1 MTKAKENALSVEI
14 QIISSEKVQN
24 YQNQK
29 AFVGGSWSDSDEDEE
44 EKTKD
49 EKCLM
54 AKASNELGLWYPKG
68 SDLENYS
75 VCRFR
80 SCGRIPLDRKS
91 SVVFGVIG
99 SLPFLP
105 VSLIKKMVEEAYSV
119 VEDHPAEVT
128 VMPKFDMCP
137 IDLLLSGLT
146 TIMGFPVFHPIFED
160 TNGNVLVFPF
170 LSGASIVQGTAL
182 SSKDLVAQHTTPL
195 LLRKARAAAK
205 RKESRK
211 RVGDEGEG
219 SKPKTK
225 RKKVPAVRKGGSASS
240 KNGSSLNPLRTVR
253 PTDNVVGNL
262 SNTGTKAD
270 DLRLESFV
278 NQYGRDLNADKTK
291 ADNLER
297 FENLQDNYTKLAEAH
312 GECSNTVRKLVTA
325 RQDLEHNAK
334 LYTNMTDRYKGLKEE
349 HADRLE
355 VELDK
360 KDSALVYAERISVD
374 RAAEKEKLVTQLSQA
389 EIEKFDCIRK
399 LLPIMKEYPYVKKIA
414 SGFCHSVADLLKA
427 YPDPAPSSKTFVVP
441 ALKVSTGPPVFSVEF
456 CGGEKDER
464 ELLKMGE
471 VGVVLFGGGKEED
484 MRILRRSEGFRRED
498 VIEMEKNGVQEED
511 AKDGL
516 AKQEVV
522 QLEAG

>member
-1 MTKAKENALSVEI
+1 
-14 QIISSEKVQN
+14 
-24 YQNQK
+24 
-29 AFVGGSWSDSDEDEE
+29 
-44 EKTKD
+44 
-49 EKCLM
+49 
-54 AKASNELGLWYPKG
+54 
-68 SDLENYS
+68 
-75 VCRFR
+75 
-80 SCGRIPLDRKS
+80 
-91 SVVFGVIG
+91 
-99 SLPFLP
+99 
-105 VSLIKKMVEEAYSV
+105 MVEEAYSV

-128 VMPKFDMCP
+128 VMPKFDMSCHESTMSSKDVKSLALRHGIP
-137 IDLLLSGLT
+137 LDLHPCASSKGWAIDQLPEEVIGIVSTVNLFRVFYKVSKQGHRFSFEKRVGKGAGGRVFRETFSGMKGWKKSILDVQKLTKRFIDLRPVPIGLLFRGGLAT
-146 TIMGFPVFHPIFED
+146 TWDFPGFHPIFED
-160 TNGNVLVFPF
+160 TKGNVLVFPF

-240 KNGSSLNPLRTVR
+240 KNANKLVYNYIDIDNDHEETNSLW
-253 PTDNVVGNL
+253 
-262 SNTGTKAD
+262 
-270 DLRLESFV
+270 LESFV

-291 ADNLER
+291 SNALTNPIALERAWFSLARWAMAQANNLER
-297 FENLQDNYTKLAEAH
+297 FENLQDDYTKLAEALRM
-312 GECSNTVRKLVTA
+312 SDT
-325 RQDLEHNAK
+325 
-334 LYTNMTDRYKGLKEE
+334 
-349 HADRLE
+349 LE

-427 YPDPAPSSKTFVVP
+427 YPDPAPSSKTFV
-441 ALKVSTGPPVFSVEF
+441 FSVEF

-464 ELLKMGE
+464 ELLKIGE
-471 VGVVLFGGGKEED
+471 VGVVLFGGGEEED

-498 VIEMEKNGVQEED
+498 VIEMEKNGVHI
-511 AKDGL
+511 
-516 AKQEVV
+516 
-522 QLEAG
+522 